1 MALYSLC
8 LYTVFS
14 HCVSVLISFYDRDSS
29 HIELGLSIMTSFNL
43 NYLLNSLCTYCYG
56 VGKLNKST
64 EC

>member
-1 MALYSLC
+1 M
-8 LYTVFS
+8 VFS

-56 VGKLNKST
+56 VRKLNKST